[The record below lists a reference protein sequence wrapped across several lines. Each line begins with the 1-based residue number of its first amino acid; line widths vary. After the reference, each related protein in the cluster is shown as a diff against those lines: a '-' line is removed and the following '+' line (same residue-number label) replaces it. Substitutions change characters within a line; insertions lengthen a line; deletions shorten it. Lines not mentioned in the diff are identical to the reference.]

1 MTIQRTMPP
10 IVRTYTERV
19 TPWIRYS
26 LIRLGLFAG
35 IFSLLMVLGLVWWA
49 SALFATVMSFAAS
62 YIFFHRLRDLVASD
76 LAQRLTQSKG
86 KDLDAAS
93 EDGAIDSE
101 RDR

>member
-1 MTIQRTMPP
+1 
-10 IVRTYTERV
+10 
-19 TPWIRYS
+19 
-26 LIRLGLFAG
+26 
-35 IFSLLMVLGLVWWA
+35 
-49 SALFATVMSFAAS
+49 VMSFAAS
-62 YIFFHRLRDLVASD
+62 YIFFHRLRDQVASD